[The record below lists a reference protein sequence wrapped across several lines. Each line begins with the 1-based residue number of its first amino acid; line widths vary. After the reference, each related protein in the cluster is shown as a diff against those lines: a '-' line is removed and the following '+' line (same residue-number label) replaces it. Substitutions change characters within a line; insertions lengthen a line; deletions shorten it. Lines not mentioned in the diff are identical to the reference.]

1 MKLQWENTLLKLSDP
16 IKKAILKLNKT
27 SLHMV
32 LIVDAQKRLLGT
44 LTDGDVRRAF
54 LKGIKLD
61 EPVSKIMCNQPTT
74 MRYTESREAIFKVM
88 KENGYSGIPI
98 VDEDNK
104 VCDLVSLYGV
114 NNQNNQKIPV
124 LLLAGGF
131 GRRLHP
137 LTASCPKPMLKIGGV
152 PILER
157 IIKRFS
163 DNGFKD
169 IYVSVHYHADQIK
182 DYFEDGSSLG
192 VNIKY
197 IDEQVPLGTAGSLSL
212 LPTNIGENIIV
223 MNGDILTSVN
233 LKALL
238 EFHQASNAY
247 ATMTLREHIY
257 TNPFGVVNFDKDRL
271 ISIKEK
277 PVISNFVSAGIYIIN
292 NQAINSLNKNE
303 YTDMPNFLMSIV
315 DKGHEVKTFP
325 IHERWLDVGRQSD
338 FQLAQEEYQL

>member
-1 MKLQWENTLLKLSDP
+1 
-16 IKKAILKLNKT
+16 
-27 SLHMV
+27 MV
-32 LIVDAQKRLLGT
+32 LIVDVKTILE

-54 LKGIKLD
+54 LKGVKLD

-74 MRYTESREAIFKVM
+74 MRYSESREAIFKVM

-137 LTASCPKPMLKIGGV
+137 LTASCPKPMLKIV
-152 PILER
+152 VCPLER
-157 IIKRFS
+157 IIRRFS

-182 DYFEDGSSLG
+182 DYFEDGSSFG

-257 TNPFGVVNFDKDRL
+257 TNPYVVNLRRIVLYLLK
-271 ISIKEK
+271 K
-277 PVISNFVSAGIYIIN
+277 
-292 NQAINSLNKNE
+292 SL
-303 YTDMPNFLMSIV
+303 
-315 DKGHEVKTFP
+315 
-325 IHERWLDVGRQSD
+325 
-338 FQLAQEEYQL
+338 